1 MKIEVTDDTIRLLN
15 NVGWYMTSLA
25 NRLVTL
31 KRSKQ
36 RKAISEGIKLD
47 LADVNRDLAELG
59 LEGFELDYKNYL
71 KQK

>member
-1 MKIEVTDDTIRLLN
+1 
-15 NVGWYMTSLA
+15 MTSLA